1 MERPGCGGL
10 PGYSWL
16 QEAVA
21 ETYNLQS
28 NQVFSG
34 VTLMDARDCGVS
46 GLGVA
51 CSCGRFP
58 AHLPPAF
65 LRHSMKDT
73 LQKLSTTTVFLHWI
87 VALFMIVL
95 MGVGWYM
102 AETKTYAL
110 YGLHKSFGVVIAVFV
125 LWRVIH
131 RLING
136 MPKPLGQ
143 QGAGLNALASLVHW
157 VLLIGTVLFPL
168 SGMMMS
174 VMGGHGLQL
183 FGLELIANNPDLA
196 NPGKNLPLDGDMA
209 RNARQVHGL
218 LLWVMLTAIVLH
230 VAGAL
235 KHHLVDKD
243 GTLKRIMGKPLP

>member
-1 MERPGCGGL
+1 MF
-10 PGYSWL
+10 
-16 QEAVA
+16 VI
-21 ETYNLQS
+21 
-28 NQVFSG
+28 
-34 VTLMDARDCGVS
+34 TLMVILS
-46 GLGVA
+46 GA
-51 CSCGRFP
+51 ISCGRVP
-58 AHLPPAF
+58 CAF
-65 LRHSMKDT
+65 CENSMKDT
-73 LQKLSTTTVFLHWI
+73 LQKLSSTSVFLHWI

-102 AETKTYAL
+102 AENDAYAL
-110 YGLHKSFGVVIAVFV
+110 YGLHKSFGLLIVVFV
-125 LWRVIH
+125 LWRLVH
-131 RLING
+131 RLMNG
-136 MPKPLGQ
+136 FPKPLGQ
-143 QGAGLNALASLVHW
+143 QGAGLNALATLVHW